1 MSVSEIIRTKRDIRE
16 FSSQPVSK
24 EDKLA
29 ILEAARMAGSG
40 LNSQHWRF
48 ILIDDKSELEALA
61 RLSTTGEWVAG
72 ANFAVIILTEKNR
85 PYHALDAGRALTNM
99 QLEAWSRGI
108 ASCIYTGFKEAEMRK
123 RYGIPEKYSIDV
135 VVGFGYPARK
145 IVGKKNRKPLE
156 EIAYSNKFGQP
167 LNIK

>member
-85 PYHALDAGRALTNM
+85 PYHVYGVFLRYAVSLPHFSL
-99 QLEAWSRGI
+99 LEAGI
-108 ASCIYTGFKEAEMRK
+108 YAGS
-123 RYGIPEKYSIDV
+123 YS
-135 VVGFGYPARK
+135 PAP
-145 IVGKKNRKPLE
+145 GLE
-156 EIAYSNKFGQP
+156 
-167 LNIK
+167 LHVC

>member
-1 MSVSEIIRTKRDIRE
+1 MNVSEIIRTKRDVRE

-99 QLEAWSRGI
+99 QLEAWNRGI
-108 ASCIYTGFKEAEMRK
+108 ASCIYTGFREVEMRK

>member
-1 MSVSEIIRTKRDIRE
+1 MNVSEIIRTKRDVRE

-48 ILIDDKSELEALA
+48 ILIEDKSELEALA

-99 QLEAWSRGI
+99 QLEAWNRGI
-108 ASCIYTGFKEAEMRK
+108 ASCIYTGFREAEMRK

>member
-1 MSVSEIIRTKRDIRE
+1 MLGS
-16 FSSQPVSK
+16 
-24 EDKLA
+24 LA
-29 ILEAARMAGSG
+29 ASPSAKKISWRFLKAARMAGSG

-123 RYGIPEKYSIDV
+123 RYGIPDKYSIDV

>member
-1 MSVSEIIRTKRDIRE
+1 MNVSEIIRTKRDVRE

-99 QLEAWSRGI
+99 QLEAWNRGI
-108 ASCIYTGFKEAEMRK
+108 ASCIYTGFREAEMRK